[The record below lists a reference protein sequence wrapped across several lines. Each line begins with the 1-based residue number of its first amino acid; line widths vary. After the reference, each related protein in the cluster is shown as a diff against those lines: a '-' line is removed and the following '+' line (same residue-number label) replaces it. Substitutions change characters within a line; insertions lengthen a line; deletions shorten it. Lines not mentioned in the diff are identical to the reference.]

1 MGLFIAIMGRFRWK
15 VEKGLGPPFG
25 LISLSLGRGRKG
37 GRMMMEKETE
47 RSFTIL
53 VIDDDDRV
61 RTLLRDILV
70 FGGHQVIEASDGIL
84 GMQYLEQGKFDMVL
98 TDLGMPVMNGWEVAK
113 WVKRKTPQT
122 PVGLITGWGINLEEE
137 KIKESGV
144 DLIIGKPFQVSEILD
159 AVNQYRSTH

>member
-1 MGLFIAIMGRFRWK
+1 
-15 VEKGLGPPFG
+15 
-25 LISLSLGRGRKG
+25 
-37 GRMMMEKETE
+37 MMMEKETE

-84 GMQYLEQGKFDMVL
+84 GMKYLEEGKFDMVL

>member
-1 MGLFIAIMGRFRWK
+1 
-15 VEKGLGPPFG
+15 
-25 LISLSLGRGRKG
+25 
-37 GRMMMEKETE
+37 MMMEKETE

-84 GMQYLEQGKFDMVL
+84 GMKYLEEGKFDMVL

-144 DLIIGKPFQVSEILD
+144 DLIIGKPFQVSEILE
-159 AVNQYRSTH
+159 AVKQFVSMH

>member
-1 MGLFIAIMGRFRWK
+1 
-15 VEKGLGPPFG
+15 
-25 LISLSLGRGRKG
+25 
-37 GRMMMEKETE
+37 MMEKETE

-144 DLIIGKPFQVSEILD
+144 DLVIGKPFQVNEILE
-159 AVNQYRSTH
+159 AVKQFVSMH

>member
-1 MGLFIAIMGRFRWK
+1 
-15 VEKGLGPPFG
+15 
-25 LISLSLGRGRKG
+25 
-37 GRMMMEKETE
+37 MMMEKETE

-144 DLIIGKPFQVSEILD
+144 DLVIGKPFQVNEILE
-159 AVNQYRSTH
+159 AVRQFVSMH